1 VQAHRPL
8 YVDEPLAC
16 DATGCG
22 DADQMRY
29 YWHAL
34 DPLLAAA
41 GVDLVCTGHRHV
53 TQRHCAATK
62 GRCVARAARD
72 AKTGAAVYSSP
83 GAPVYLTIGSAGA
96 AADAPAPGPRGTGAN
111 FTEWSAART
120 AYARARID
128 GLQLT
133 VEVVDARSGAV
144 LDTAVILKP
153 ASPDPSLSPAGVVA
167 ADDTDGDAA
176 AAAALAV
183 VLVVVVVAAGGAVT
197 WAARRRAW
205 QGWNAPQTSEEI

>member
-1 VQAHRPL
+1 
-8 YVDEPLAC
+8 
-16 DATGCG
+16 
-22 DADQMRY
+22 MRY

-34 DPLLAAA
+34 DPLLAAG
-41 GVDLVCTGHRHV
+41 GVDLVCTGHRHA
-53 TQRHCAATK
+53 TQRHCAATR
-62 GRCVARAARD
+62 GRCAARAVRD
-72 AKTGAAVYSSP
+72 AAGTAVYSRP

-96 AADAPAPGPRGTGAN
+96 LADAPGPGGTGAN

-128 GLQLT
+128 GPQLT

-144 LDTAVILKP
+144 LDTAVIRKS
-153 ASPDPSLSPAGVVA
+153 ASGAAPTPPLAGVVA
-167 ADDTDGDAA
+167 ADDADDNAA

-183 VLVVVVVAAGGAVT
+183 AVVVVVVGAGGVAA

-205 QGWNAPQTSEEI
+205 RGWTAPQTSEEI